1 MTAASPSRT
10 LPSDTP
16 TDGLFPERV
25 PWVAV
30 VVFVGLAFGLSWFVA
45 LPLWLSGDGLAN
57 PFFVLIAPV
66 MMYTPLVA
74 TLIVVFVVQKPRPQ
88 RIAEYLGLWPLRPAK
103 RVVWLT
109 VFGLFGAALLV
120 IVTTLLAGAVGLV
133 DLDLVEFSGFAAL
146 LAATTPT
153 DIPIPIGVLVAT
165 QLLTIPIG
173 ALINSFASVGE
184 EVGWRGWL
192 LPSLMPLGTW
202 PALLLS
208 GAIWGLWHS
217 PLILLGYNFGHASL
231 LGVALMTM
239 GCVMFGILLG
249 WLRLRSGSVWPAVV
263 AHGAFNAAAGFLSL
277 VIAAGAVADPA
288 VVGPLGMVA
297 WVVMAVVIVVL
308 LATGQFRRQPRLARR
323 AGAGASTTAPDAPP
337 TAV

>member
-1 MTAASPSRT
+1 MTAEPAPRT
-10 LPSDTP
+10 FTSDEQQS
-16 TDGLFPERV
+16 GVSAARV
-25 PWVAV
+25 PWRAVAV
-30 VVFVGLAFGLSWFVA
+30 FLVLALGLSWLVA

-57 PFFVLIAPV
+57 PFLGLIAIA

-74 TLIVVFVVQKPRPQ
+74 ALVVVFFVQKPRPQ
-88 RIAEYLGLWPLRPAK
+88 HIGEYLGLWPLTPAK

-109 VFGLFGAALLV
+109 VFGLFGAVLLV
-120 IVTTLLAGAVGLV
+120 IVTTLVAGALGLV
-133 DLDLVEFSGFAAL
+133 DLDLVGFSGFAAL
-146 LAATTPT
+146 LASASPT
-153 DIPIPIGVLVAT
+153 EIPVPIGALVAI
-165 QLLTIPIG
+165 QILSIPIG

-192 LPSLMPLGTW
+192 LPTLMPLGTW
-202 PALLLS
+202 PALLIT
-208 GAIWGLWHS
+208 GVIWGLWHS
-217 PLILLGYNFGHASL
+217 PLILLGYNFAQPSL

-239 GCVMFGILLG
+239 GCVMLGILLG

-288 VVGPLGMVA
+288 VVGPLGVVA

-308 LATGQFRRQPRLARR
+308 LVTGQFRTQSRLGRR
-323 AGAGASTTAPDAPP
+323 APAAASPLAH
-337 TAV
+337 